1 MLSGESVFR
10 SQVSV
15 RNFKRPVTRKPHHCT
30 LAQLSPKR
38 WTVILPLAISHA
50 ASGSLDSIH
59 SALRKLFQPFKA
71 NDHCAG
77 IFVVHRGKL
86 E

>member
-1 MLSGESVFR
+1 MPSGESVFR
-10 SQVSV
+10 SQASV
-15 RNFKRPVTRKPHHCT
+15 RNSERPVTRKPHHCT
-30 LAQLSPKR
+30 LARLGPER
-38 WTVILPLAISHA
+38 WTVISPLAIGHA
-50 ASGSLDSIH
+50 ASGSLGSIR
-59 SALRKLFQPFKA
+59 SALRKVFQPFKA